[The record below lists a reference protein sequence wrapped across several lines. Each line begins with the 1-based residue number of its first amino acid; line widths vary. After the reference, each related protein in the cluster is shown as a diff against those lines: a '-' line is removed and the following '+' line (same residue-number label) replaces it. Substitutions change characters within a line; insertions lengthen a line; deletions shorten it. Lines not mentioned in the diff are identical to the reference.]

1 MEGKY
6 VRILRGR
13 FALRG
18 DASRLGLRLYL
29 LARMSP
35 RLKGNWETERIKSPP
50 HVLPPHCSDDV
61 TGHKPPPL
69 CGVRT
74 VKASVI
80 RMNVLSH
87 CLRQFIESN
96 EDVTRT
102 KINQN
107 GRIILT
113 VCDMAQNITLYVIS
127 ILHYVT
133 EILITSVT
141 WAMQCRPLPTLPS
154 HTVCNSAPTIEFLY
168 VDGATTSVDGCANER
183 PFDSATPSNDNT
195 SPPMDIETYLTYL
208 NVLFS
213 FATAH
218 TWL

>member
-1 MEGKY
+1 MSEFCGGDLHWGGTRPGLVYACTYWRACRQDLK
-6 VRILRGR
+6 VIEKLN
-13 FALRG
+13 ALSHHLTYCHLT
-18 DASRLGLRLYL
+18 A
-29 LARMSP
+29 
-35 RLKGNWETERIKSPP
+35 
-50 HVLPPHCSDDV
+50 V
-61 TGHKPPPL
+61 TTLQDISPPPL